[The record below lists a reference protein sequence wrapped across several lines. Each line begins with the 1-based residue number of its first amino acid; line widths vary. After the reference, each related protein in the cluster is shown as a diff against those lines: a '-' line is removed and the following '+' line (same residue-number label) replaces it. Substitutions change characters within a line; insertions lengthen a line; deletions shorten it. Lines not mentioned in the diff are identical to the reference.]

1 MKTLTFKIRRVEISP
16 YLCLEFKTI
25 KMKVVVIETLDLEV
39 VKFTISCISFPKER
53 VEENYW
59 FTPNGVCKVY
69 TGGLHTLQ
77 MGDIVD
83 ETYKTLMGQGKKTHK
98 DTDNFLVTVCN

>member
-1 MKTLTFKIRRVEISP
+1 
-16 YLCLEFKTI
+16 
-25 KMKVVVIETLDLEV
+25 MKVVVIETLDLEV
-39 VKFTISCISFPKER
+39 VKLPPFCISFQKR
-53 VEENYW
+53 GVEENYW

-83 ETYKTLMGQGKKTHK
+83 ETYKTLMGQMKKP
-98 DTDNFLVTVCN
+98 NVIY